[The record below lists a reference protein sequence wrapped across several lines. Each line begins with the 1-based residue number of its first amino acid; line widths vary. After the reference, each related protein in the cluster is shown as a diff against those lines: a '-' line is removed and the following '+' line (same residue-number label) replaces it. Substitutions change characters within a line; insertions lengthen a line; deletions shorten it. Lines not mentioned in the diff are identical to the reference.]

1 MEQAAIER
9 AAAVLCASRFKRQ
22 PLAGLPADCRPDSRS
37 DGYAVQEALH
47 ELISARG
54 LGSVAGW
61 KIGCTTP
68 VMQTYIGIDEPCAGA
83 VFASQVGG
91 PAVQHLA
98 ADFVRAGVECEIAVR
113 LGADLTPSAAPYGR
127 ADVARAV
134 CECMTS
140 IEIVDDRYVDFRALP
155 APTLIADDFFNAGC
169 VLGEARIIGPDFD
182 LAALRGRMKV
192 NDQEIGAGTGAD
204 ILGHPLDALAWFANL
219 RASLGLKLDAGTF
232 VSLGSIV
239 RTHWVTPG
247 DDIEAEIDGLGV
259 ARVSFS

>member
-9 AAAVLCASRFKRQ
+9 AAAILCASRFKRQ
-22 PLAGLPADCRPDSRS
+22 PLAGLPADCRPEGTS
-37 DGYAVQEALH
+37 DGYAIQEASH
-47 ELISARG
+47 APIAAHG
-54 LGSVAGW
+54 LGPIVGW

-68 VMQTYIGIDEPCAGA
+68 VMQAYIGIDEPCAGA

-91 PAVQHLA
+91 PAVRLLA
-98 ADFVRAGVECEIAVR
+98 TDFVRAGVECEIAVR
-113 LGADLTPSAAPYGR
+113 LGADLTPGGAPYGR

-134 CECMTS
+134 SDCMTS

-155 APTLIADDFFNAGC
+155 APTLIADNFFNAGC
-169 VLGEARIIGPDFD
+169 VLGEARVIGRDFD

-192 NDQEIGAGTGAD
+192 NDQEIGAGTGAN

-219 RASLGLKLDAGTF
+219 RASLGLKLGAGTF

-239 RTHWVTPG
+239 KVHWVTPG

-259 ARVSFS
+259 ARVRFS